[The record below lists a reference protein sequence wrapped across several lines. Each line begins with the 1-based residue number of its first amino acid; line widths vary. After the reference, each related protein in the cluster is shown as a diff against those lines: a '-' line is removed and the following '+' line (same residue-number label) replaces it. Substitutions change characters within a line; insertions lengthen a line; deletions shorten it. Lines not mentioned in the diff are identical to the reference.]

1 MSSGGRRG
9 ALVCLGGG
17 DGLGAGSAGNRRQF
31 GGVCF
36 CRLAYVDCRAAGV
49 RRGGKGRERGEHQ
62 GLGWIPGEVVKLDP
76 GDPRLKVP
84 HMGWNQV
91 QQVNDHPLWA
101 GIDDNSRFYF
111 VHSYCATGL
120 PEEELAGRCEYG
132 LTFAAAVAKHN
143 VFAVQFH
150 PEKSADA
157 GLRLLAN
164 FLRWQP

>member
-1 MSSGGRRG
+1 MR
-9 ALVCLGGG
+9 
-17 DGLGAGSAGNRRQF
+17 
-31 GGVCF
+31 
-36 CRLAYVDCRAAGV
+36 
-49 RRGGKGRERGEHQ
+49 
-62 GLGWIPGEVVKLDP
+62 
-76 GDPRLKVP
+76 PRNP
-84 HMGWNQV
+84 W
-91 QQVNDHPLWA
+91 D